1 VLVPPKSTS
10 ALLGANSALGVAI
23 ARRLA
28 AQNESLILLA
38 RDESKLNQTA
48 DDLRARG
55 AEVVT
60 HVADFDIIEAHDEI
74 VTTIESADNIYT
86 LYGTLPD
93 QKLCEQNWDAAMQ
106 ALHTNFISAVSL
118 LGRLANVFEQRGHGT
133 LVVVSSVAG
142 DRGRKSNYVYGTA
155 KGALSTFC
163 AGLRNR
169 LTASGAHVLTVKP
182 GFIDTPMTAQIEKKP
197 AVLWVDADRVAGDI
211 LKACASGKN
220 ELYTPWFWRFI
231 LLIINHIPEPVFKRL
246 SL

>member
-1 VLVPPKSTS
+1 VPDKSTT
-10 ALLGANSALGVAI
+10 ALLGATSALGIAI

-28 AQNESLILLA
+28 EQEGSLILFA
-38 RDESKLNQTA
+38 RDESKLKQTA
-48 DDLRARG
+48 DDLSARG

-60 HVADFDIIEAHDEI
+60 HVVDFDNLDGHDEL
-74 VTTIESADNIYT
+74 VNKLAMADTVYT

-93 QKLCEQNWDAAMQ
+93 QTLCEQDWDATMK
-106 ALHTNFISAVSL
+106 ALQTNFISAVSL
-118 LGRLANVFEQRGHGT
+118 LSRLANIFEQRGSGT

-155 KGALSTFC
+155 KGALTTFC

-169 LTASGAHVLTVKP
+169 LAGSGVHVLTVKP
-182 GFIDTPMTAQIEKKP
+182 GFIDTPMTAHIEKKP

-211 LKACASGKN
+211 VKASASGKN
-220 ELYTPWFWRFI
+220 EIYTPWFWRFI
-231 LLIINHIPEPVFKRL
+231 LLIIRLVPEPIFKKL

>member
-1 VLVPPKSTS
+1 MPDKSTS
-10 ALLGANSALGVAI
+10 ALLGANSALGIAI

-28 AQNESLILLA
+28 AQGDSLILLA
-38 RDESKLNQTA
+38 RDESKLNQSA

-60 HVADFDIIEAHDEI
+60 HVVDFDVLDVHDDI
-74 VTTIESADNIYT
+74 VAKIESADNIYT

-93 QKLCEQNWDAAMQ
+93 QALCEKNWDAAMS

-169 LTASGAHVLTVKP
+169 LAGSGAHVLTVKP
-182 GFIDTPMTAQIEKKP
+182 GFIDTPMTAHIEKKP

-211 LKACASGKN
+211 LKACEAGKN

-231 LLIINHIPEPVFKRL
+231 LLIIRSIPEPIFKRL

>member
-1 VLVPPKSTS
+1 MPDQSTT
-10 ALLGANSALGVAI
+10 ALLGANSALGTAI

-28 AQNESLILLA
+28 AQGESLILLA
-38 RDESKLNQTA
+38 RDESKLSQMA
-48 DDLRARG
+48 ADLRARG

-60 HVADFDIIEAHDEI
+60 HTADFDELDKHDDI
-74 VTTIESADNIYT
+74 VKKVETADNIYT

-93 QKLCEQNWDAAMQ
+93 QTLCEQGWDATMA
-106 ALHTNFISAVSL
+106 ALHTNLISTVSL
-118 LGRLANVFEQRGHGT
+118 LGRLANVFEERGHGT

-155 KGALSTFC
+155 KGALSIFC

-169 LTASGAHVLTVKP
+169 LASSGAHVLTVKP
-182 GFIDTPMTAQIEKKP
+182 GFIDTPMTAHIEKKP

-211 LKACASGKN
+211 VKACASGKN

-231 LLIINHIPEPVFKRL
+231 LLIIRHVPEPIFKRL

>member
-1 VLVPPKSTS
+1 VPNKSTS
-10 ALLGANSALGVAI
+10 ALLGANSGLGVAI

-28 AQNESLILLA
+28 EQGESLILLA

-60 HVADFDIIEAHDEI
+60 HVVDFDNLDAHDDI
-74 VTTIESADNIYT
+74 VNKIGSADHIYT

-93 QKLCEQNWDAAMQ
+93 QTLCEQNWDTTMA
-106 ALHTNFISAVSL
+106 ALHTNFVSAVSL
-118 LGRLANVFEQRGHGT
+118 LGRLANEFEQRGHGS

-155 KGALSTFC
+155 KGALSIFC

-169 LTASGAHVLTVKP
+169 LAGSGVHVLTVKP
-182 GFIDTPMTAQIEKKP
+182 GFIDTPMTAHIEKKP
-197 AVLWVDADRVAGDI
+197 AVLWVDADRVAADI
-211 LKACASGKN
+211 VKASAARKN
-220 ELYTPWFWRFI
+220 VLYTPWFWRFI
-231 LLIINHIPEPVFKRL
+231 LLIIRLVPEPVFKRL